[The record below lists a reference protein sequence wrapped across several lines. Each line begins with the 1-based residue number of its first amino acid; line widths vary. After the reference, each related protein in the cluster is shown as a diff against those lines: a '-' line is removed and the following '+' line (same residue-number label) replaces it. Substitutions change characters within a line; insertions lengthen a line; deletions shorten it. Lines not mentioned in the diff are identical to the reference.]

1 MSLPGRVIDGVVARD
16 GQAVL
21 DRLTQAWLLS
31 FASPHTRSAYGSD
44 LAQWLAFCERH
55 EIHPLRVIRVH
66 GDAFAR
72 WLEPVSPRT
81 LARKL
86 SAVSSWYAYAT
97 DEGLLEANPF
107 TRVRRPKVERFQSE
121 TVGLTE
127 DEARALVAAAD
138 AAKGPTALRTAAF
151 VRLMIELGP
160 RVSEAL
166 AATVDDL
173 GHQRGHRTLRIV
185 GKGQKT
191 RVRNLPPA
199 TAAALDA
206 YLDDRARLAGVAREK
221 LTGPLFATAGGRALD
236 RADAYRLVVKVAKAA
251 GLESKVTPHA
261 LRHTFAT
268 VASDRGASVKQLQQ
282 ALGHASSS
290 TTDIYIHS
298 RDNLERDPSQI
309 VAAVIG

>member
-1 MSLPGRVIDGVVARD
+1 MSLPERVIDGVVARD
-16 GQAVL
+16 VEAVL

-31 FASPHTRSAYGSD
+31 FSSPHTRSAYGSD
-44 LAQWLAFCERH
+44 LGQWLAFCERH
-55 EIHPLRVIRVH
+55 EIHPLRAVRVH

-86 SAVSSWYAYAT
+86 SAISSWYAYAT
-97 DEGLLEANPF
+97 DEGVLESNPF

-127 DEARALVAAAD
+127 EEARALVAAAD
-138 AAKGPTALRTAAF
+138 ATRGPTALRTAAF
-151 VRLMIELGP
+151 IRLMIELGP

-166 AATVDDL
+166 AATIDDL

-206 YLDDRARLAGVAREK
+206 YLDDRARLAGVARER
-221 LTGPLFATAGGRALD
+221 LSGPLFATAGGRALD

-282 ALGHASSS
+282 ALGHSSSS